1 MKDEELIMLAIE
13 ARKKAITPTHYYVG
27 VALQTV
33 SGKIY
38 TGCNLGSTNG
48 LFNICAERVAI
59 VKMLSEGKEKIEK
72 IAVVGGPEDKLIP
85 TTPCGICRQLIY
97 DLGENI
103 SVITAYY
110 EDKELKYKVQS
121 ASELLPSGYEME

>member
-1 MKDEELIMLAIE
+1 MNDEELIMLAIE
-13 ARKKAITPTHYYVG
+13 ARKKSITPTNYYVG
-27 VALQTV
+27 AALQTV

-59 VKMLSEGKEKIEK
+59 VKMLSEGKEKINK
-72 IAVVGGPEDKLIP
+72 IAVVGGTDDKLIL
-85 TTPCGICRQLIY
+85 TTPCGICRQLIF
-97 DLGENI
+97 DLGKDI

-110 EDKELKYKVQS
+110 EGKELKYKVQPS
-121 ASELLPSGYEME
+121 SKLLPLGYEM